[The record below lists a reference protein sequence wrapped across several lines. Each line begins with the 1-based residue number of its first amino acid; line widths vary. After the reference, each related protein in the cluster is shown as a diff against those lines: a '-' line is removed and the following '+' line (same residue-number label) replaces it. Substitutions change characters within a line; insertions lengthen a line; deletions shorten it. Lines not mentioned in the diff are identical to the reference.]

1 MAFGVVALMVKG
13 FGGLMWPVAAFGE
26 LKLQELTLG
35 RTPLD
40 GVEETYAVLSRIPT
54 LTKLNLSNSMIK
66 ALPEGEP
73 CSPNASGFGPKRHV
87 AVC

>member
-1 MAFGVVALMVKG
+1 MV
-13 FGGLMWPVAAFGE
+13 AFGE

-40 GVEETYAVLSRIPT
+40 GAEQTYAVLSRIPT
-54 LTKLNLSNSMIK
+54 LTKLDLSGSNIE

-73 CSPNASGFGPKRHV
+73 CSPNASGFGPELHCV
-87 AVC
+87 FC

>member
-1 MAFGVVALMVKG
+1 M
-13 FGGLMWPVAAFGE
+13 AAFGE

-40 GVEETYAVLSRIPT
+40 GAEETYAVLSRIPT
-54 LTKLNLSNSMIK
+54 LTKLNLSFSEIE

-73 CSPNASGFGPKRHV
+73 RSPNASARSGTVLFTDSAMV
-87 AVC
+87 WQVQESSAT

>member
-1 MAFGVVALMVKG
+1 M
-13 FGGLMWPVAAFGE
+13 AAFGE

-40 GVEETYAVLSRIPT
+40 DTDETYTVLSRIPT
-54 LTKLNLSNSMIK
+54 LTKLDLSYSEIE

-73 CSPNASGFGPKRHV
+73 CSPNASGSIPKIEQSGTD
-87 AVC
+87 